1 MRTPGIRDLKRFPI
15 TALLEKRKKPGEA
28 DQGFT
33 LAELM
38 IVIVIVGILSAVA
51 IPQFLRQTK
60 KAVATEAV
68 SQASAIAKLAA
79 AYNLETP
86 IKSADATCA
95 TYMEIPQ
102 TSKKFTYSCSGSA
115 SEFVVTASGA
125 AGENSEGIKV
135 VQSSNLDSGAI
146 GKPAISGI

>member
-60 KAVATEAV
+60 KAVSEPEPADNDTVSEPEPAANDAV
-68 SQASAIAKLAA
+68 SLV
-79 AYNLETP
+79 NVP
-86 IKSADATCA
+86 
-95 TYMEIPQ
+95 
-102 TSKKFTYSCSGSA
+102 
-115 SEFVVTASGA
+115 VTRP
-125 AGENSEGIKV
+125 GI
-135 VQSSNLDSGAI
+135 
-146 GKPAISGI
+146 